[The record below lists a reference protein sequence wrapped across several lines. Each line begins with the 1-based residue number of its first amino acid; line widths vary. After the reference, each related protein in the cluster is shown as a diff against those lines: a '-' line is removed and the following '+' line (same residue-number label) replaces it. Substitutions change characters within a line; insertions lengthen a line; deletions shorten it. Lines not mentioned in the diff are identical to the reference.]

1 MTDASWL
8 TGLVRD
14 IPDFPEEGIVFRDI
28 TPLLGDVDAFRFVVD
43 ALADE
48 YAGEPVDR
56 VLGIEARGFLLA
68 APIAYRLGAALVP
81 VRKAGKL
88 PHETHTESYQLE
100 YGDDSLEL
108 HVDAV
113 HPGESCLIVDDVLA
127 TGGTAAAVGRLVEKL
142 GARLTGYSFLIEL
155 DFLEGRGRL
164 GEDRVHTLL
173 HY

>member
-14 IPDFPEEGIVFRDI
+14 IPDFPEPGILFRDI

-48 YAGEPVDR
+48 FTGETVDR

-88 PHETHTESYQLE
+88 PHDTHPEQYQLE
-100 YGDDSLEL
+100 YGDDALEL

-113 HPGESCLIVDDVLA
+113 GQGEACLVIDDVLA
-127 TGGTAAAVGRLVEKL
+127 TGGTASATGRLVERL
-142 GARLTGYSFLIEL
+142 GGRLVGYGFLIEL
-155 DFLEGRGRL
+155 DHLAGRRQL
-164 GEDRVHTLL
+164 GEGHVRTLL
-173 HY
+173 RY